1 MSIVL
6 GTEHFF
12 HRAYTKKVAAFTTIF
27 RKVSQNIY
35 FFQKNGNDNRNSV
48 VIGISYILIP
58 ICI

>member
-35 FFQKNGNDNRNSV
+35 FFKKNGNDNRNSV
-48 VIGISYILIP
+48 VIEVSYI
-58 ICI
+58 

>member
-35 FFQKNGNDNRNSV
+35 FFKKMVMIIEIQLS
-48 VIGISYILIP
+48 
-58 ICI
+58 